1 MNKPERSGRR
11 FSSPKQASSKQTS
24 EATSQ
29 QIVKR
34 STDQANQEQ
43 QALALINGG
52 KLNEAESLYRELIE
66 AGSKSHTAH
75 GNLGV
80 ILKMKGDLE
89 NAIMYFKKAIQFNP
103 NFPDAHN
110 NLGVSL
116 QEQGDITAASTS
128 YKTAIQL
135 KQDYPEAHYNL
146 GNALQDQGD
155 LSAAIASYNTAIKLK
170 KNYPEAHYNLGNAL
184 QKKGDLSAAMTSYQ
198 TALELRFSYPDAHN
212 NLGVALKDKDHLTAA
227 ITSFNNA
234 IKLKPNFPDAHYNL
248 GNALLEQGDVAAAFD
263 SFNTALKIDPNYPD
277 AHWNASLIMLLD
289 GDYSNGWGQ
298 YEWRFNRK
306 KGTSK
311 LHALPKCNQWNG
323 NFGRKTTSQL
333 LLVAEQGL
341 GDTLQFMRYAI
352 ALRDQGV
359 RISLCAQ
366 TQLHSLIK
374 TSGIHHSPLTPEQA
388 SQVTEGEWIPLLSV
402 PRSLEVSPE
411 NPIITEPYIKTTE
424 ELVNKWA
431 GILSTQERPIIGI
444 NWQGNPKAETT
455 GLRGRSLRLETFAP
469 IAEQTSASLLSLQKG
484 FGSEQLETC
493 SFKHRFV
500 SCQDQ
505 VNEAWDFLE
514 TAAIIANCDLVIT
527 SDTSVAHL
535 AGGMGKTTWLLLK
548 NIPDW
553 RWGLEGDTTFWY
565 PSMRLFRQQQ
575 RGNWDEVLERVVEA
589 LQQHFKDSSTPQQAL
604 KAHQD
609 AIKPKPLQD
618 ILAPISLG
626 ELIDKITILQ
636 IKTKQ
641 LQGKAL
647 DNVRE
652 ELKALNTTLNNL
664 QLNIDPK
671 LIRRLEEV
679 NQELWQIEDAIRDHE
694 RQKSFGDAFIQLA
707 RSIYQRNDCRAEIK
721 KEINT
726 TYGSTLVEE
735 KTYQQF

>member
-1 MNKPERSGRR
+1 MNKPKRSSSK
-11 FSSPKQASSKQTS
+11 FSSPKQTSDATREQEEKSSKNH
-24 EATSQ
+24 A
-29 QIVKR
+29 K
-34 STDQANQEQ
+34 QEQ
-43 QALALINGG
+43 QALALINRG
-52 KLNEAESLYRELIE
+52 KLNEAELIYRELIE

-212 NLGVALKDKDHLTAA
+212 NLGVALKDKDNLTAA

-277 AHWNASLIMLLD
+277 AHWNASLIMLLA

-311 LHALPKCNQWNG
+311 LHALPKYNQWNG
-323 NFGRKTTSQL
+323 NFARKTTSQL

-505 VNEAWDFLE
+505 VDEAWDFLE

-636 IKTKQ
+636 IKTKH